1 MPSLLKKEKT
11 EMEEPQKPQHEP
23 ETLYGISGSPGIVVA
38 RVVVFSHQSDD
49 IARYHLDEHTTAQE
63 EERFLCAVSGA
74 EQELIELRGQFE
86 GDLSNTLAIM
96 DSHIRMVRDKM
107 IIEQTLTMIREKKI
121 NAEWALTRSLALIKR
136 KFDHISDAY
145 IRDRFA
151 DVAYVADLIVAQ
163 LTGHGRTFPAG
174 FAEPVIVVGRDFSPE
189 DTIRMQGDKVL
200 GFLTE
205 KGGITSHTA
214 IVSRTLGLPA
224 VVGVENIT
232 KHCHTGDTVILDGYE
247 GKVYL
252 HPTVEQQKLYL
263 EYERQRRACSS
274 ELSWYIHLAAETVDG
289 LRIRLSANIEIP
301 DELSAVLHYRAAGIG
316 LFRSEF
322 GYFHRKQLPTE
333 ESLFKVYQD
342 LLSALAPEPVTIRT
356 LDVGGDKIAAHLPGS
371 ALRWAQE
378 QNPALGLRSIRF
390 SLYEK
395 NLFTTQLRALLRASV
410 HGKLR
415 ILLPLIASL
424 AELRRVR
431 EIMEEVMETLDQEGL
446 PFDPAVELGI
456 MIEVPSAVIM
466 ADSLAAEADFFSI
479 GTNDLIQYSLAID
492 RGNSYVAQMYEPLH
506 PAVLRMIKQTVD
518 AGHNQGIEVSLC
530 GEMAGDVYTTPV
542 LVGLGLDELSM
553 RPSAIPHV
561 KRLLRHSTF
570 SHLNRLTQALLQCND
585 SKETR
590 NLLNEYLAT
599 HHTTQCTRCER
610 T

>member
-1 MPSLLKKEKT
+1 MPYLPKEEKT
-11 EMEEPQKPQHEP
+11 QMENPQQLEP
-23 ETLYGISGSPGIVVA
+23 EILYGISGSPGIVVGK
-38 RVVVFSHQSDD
+38 VVVFSQHSNDLT
-49 IARYHLDEHTTAQE
+49 RYHLDEQNIAIE
-63 EERFLCAVSGA
+63 EERFLQAVAAA
-74 EQELIELRGQFE
+74 ERELMDLRGQFE
-86 GDLSNTLAIM
+86 EDLSNTLAIM

-107 IIEQTLTMIREKKI
+107 ILEQTLTLIRQKKI
-121 NAEWALTRSLALIKR
+121 NAEWALTRTLALIKR

-151 DVAYVADLIVAQ
+151 DVAYVGDLILAQ
-163 LTGHGRTFPAG
+163 LTGHGRSFPAG

-214 IVSRTLGLPA
+214 IVARTLGLPA

-232 KHCHTGDTVILDGYE
+232 KQCYTGDTVILDGYE

-252 HPTVEQQKLYL
+252 HPSREQQKLYL
-263 EYERQRRACSS
+263 EYERQRRVCST
-274 ELSWYIHLAAETVDG
+274 ELSWYIHLASETIDG

-301 DELSAVLHYRAAGIG
+301 DELSAVLRYRATGIG

-333 ESLFKVYQD
+333 EDLFRVYQG
-342 LLSALAPEPVTIRT
+342 LLRALAPEPVTIRT
-356 LDVGGDKIAAHLPGS
+356 LDVGGDKIAAHLPGT
-371 ALRWAQE
+371 ALRWVQE
-378 QNPALGLRSIRF
+378 PNPALGLRSIRF

-395 NLFTTQLRALLRASV
+395 HLFSTQLRALLRASV

-424 AELRRVR
+424 AELHRVR
-431 EIMEEVMETLDQEGL
+431 EIMEAVMEELEQEGL
-446 PFDPAVELGI
+446 AFDPAVELGI

-518 AGHNQGIEVSLC
+518 AGHKQGIEVSLC

-561 KRLLRHSTF
+561 KRLLRHSHF
-570 SHLNRLTQALLQCND
+570 SDLNSLSQALLQCSD
-585 SKETR
+585 SKQTKK
-590 NLLNEYLAT
+590 LLNEYLAT
-599 HHTTQCTRCER
+599 HHASTQCTHCER